1 MPCPDKKRYLGN
13 LPVKAIMLGM
23 VASLFFATTFVL
35 NRAMELGG
43 GYWIWSA
50 ALRYFFMVI
59 PLLVLVIWRGNL
71 RGLWQEMGARP
82 LAWLLWSTV
91 GFGIFYA
98 PLCFAAAY
106 QPGWLVASSWQITII
121 AGALLTPLFV
131 KHSPAS
137 PPQQTA
143 LPRASI
149 AISLLII
156 GGVLITQFDHL
167 AADLTNLSGEGL
179 LLGFL
184 PVLLAAFAY
193 PLGNRKMMAICGGRL
208 DTFQRVL
215 GMTLASLP
223 FWISLSLYGLN
234 IVGGPSAAQLVQSLV
249 VALCSGLIATLLF
262 FKATD
267 LAQGDAH
274 HLAAVEATQSGE
286 VIFALLGEILVL
298 HTLLPSGLALAGMGC
313 IVVGMVAHS
322 FFARPGRTGI
332 ISLTPPS
339 NWIEERS

>member
-1 MPCPDKKRYLGN
+1 M
-13 LPVKAIMLGM
+13 KAIMLGI

-35 NRAMELGG
+35 NRAMELEGG
-43 GYWIWSA
+43 SWIWSA

-71 RGLWQEMGARP
+71 RGLLTEMGARP

-98 PLCFAAAY
+98 PICFAAAY
-106 QPGWLVASSWQITII
+106 QPGWLVASTWQITII
-121 AGALLTPLFV
+121 AGALLTPLFTT
-131 KHSPAS
+131 HAPA
-137 PPQQTA
+137 A
-143 LPRASI
+143 AAGRFAWPRSSI

-156 GGVLITQFDHL
+156 GGVLITQFDHM
-167 AADLTNLSGEGL
+167 ATDLTTLSGQGL

-215 GMTLASLP
+215 GMTVASLP
-223 FWISLSLYGLN
+223 FWLLLSLYGLN
-234 IVGGPSAAQLVQSLV
+234 TVGGPSAGQLFQSLV

-267 LAQGDAH
+267 LAQSDAH

-286 VIFALLGEILVL
+286 VIFALLGEIVL
-298 HTLLPSGLALAGMGC
+298 LNTLLPSRLALVGIGC
-313 IVVGMVAHS
+313 IIVGMVAHS
-322 FFARPGRTGI
+322 YLSRHGRTKQVP
-332 ISLTPPS
+332 TAR
-339 NWIEERS
+339 ERSSPTALRAEL